1 MDNDQIE
8 QIVEKIIFNKSE
20 LDQLKIAIK
29 NFSIGKINSKELKQ
43 LLLQC
48 RGRMVDEVT
57 DFVLF
62 IPGRFKNRQVEKSQ
76 EEKLNSST
84 KVESQLR
91 KEIEEKNELLETVA
105 ERVNRLVSKLGSKEI
120 PTKLSEPFPT
130 KSSSQLFS
138 NEFKEYRGN

>member
-1 MDNDQIE
+1 MEKDQIE

-29 NFSIGKINSKELKQ
+29 NFSLGKINSKELKQ

-62 IPGRFKNRQVEKSQ
+62 IPGRFKNRQVEKNQ
-76 EEKLNSST
+76 EQQLISST

-105 ERVNRLVSKLGSKEI
+105 ERVNRLVSKLGNKEV
-120 PTKLSEPFPT
+120 PTKFREPFPT
-130 KSSSQLFS
+130 DSSPQLFS